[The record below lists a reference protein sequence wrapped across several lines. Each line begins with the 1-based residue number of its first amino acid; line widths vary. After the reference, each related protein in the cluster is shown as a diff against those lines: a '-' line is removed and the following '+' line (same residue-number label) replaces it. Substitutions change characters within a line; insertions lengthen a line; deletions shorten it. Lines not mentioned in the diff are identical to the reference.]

1 MPCNVWTSI
10 MLTTYPCL
18 SILSSLDCKIVG
30 EGGLTIA
37 NGWRYFKN
45 CYIVNIECDL
55 NLAMSN
61 FWYKV
66 SRGLKVWQSA
76 QRLSSSAWSGHN
88 VMVARTLEKQETL
101 SKTHLI
107 SPSQHSSTGQIIKKS
122 SVLFVC
128 NKCWMYFMFL
138 FSTLLLSSWT
148 HRNHRIWSRLISW
161 QTTGGLSNCFLQ
173 SIDHFLVNKFSG
185 PALIGIGW

>member
-1 MPCNVWTSI
+1 MAESI
-10 MLTTYPCL
+10 
-18 SILSSLDCKIVG
+18 SKIVI
-30 EGGLTIA
+30 LFNT
-37 NGWRYFKN
+37 
-45 CYIVNIECDL
+45 ECDL

-76 QRLSSSAWSGHN
+76 QRLSSSAWSEHN

-107 SPSQHSSTGQIIKKS
+107 SPSQHCSTGQIIKKS

-148 HRNHRIWSRLISW
+148 HRNQRIWSRLISW
-161 QTTGGLSNCFLQ
+161 YRPQEAWATVSFNQ
-173 SIDHFLVNKFSG
+173 
-185 PALIGIGW
+185 LIIFW